1 MIGRIATL
9 TGSPEALTQFQ
20 RDFVDQGRTV
30 LKSQTGLASL
40 QVFCNA
46 TEGKAAVITT
56 WKDSEAANGAISA
69 MDGMRKQLAG
79 IGVNVSLQDYET
91 LGA

>member
-9 TGSPEALTQFQ
+9 TGSPEALSQVQ
-20 RDFVDQGRTV
+20 RDFVDQARTV

-40 QVFCNA
+40 QVFFNA
-46 TEGKAAVITT
+46 ADGKGAVITT
-56 WKDSEAANGAISA
+56 WKDLEAASGAISA
-69 MDGMRKQLAG
+69 MDGMRKKLAG
-79 IGVNVSLQDYET
+79 IGVTVSLQDYEA